1 MRRARGFTLL
11 EVVIAIAISAI
22 IAVMAFASLDGASRA
37 AERTSEVLDEI
48 NRVDRAWQIIAADL
62 RHLLPPD
69 GRNTVFQAQTLQSPG
84 EHAAQQLLL
93 FQRRGWVNF
102 SNQLRSD
109 LQLVGYRVDE
119 GGLWRHFMPE
129 YNRDISQIDL
139 TREGYRQRLLEGV
152 EDVQL
157 RFLHQGALSL
167 NGKGALEG
175 NNYSDNW
182 LQRWPD
188 PTQSGASALPLA
200 VEIRLT
206 IKGVGT
212 SVRLFA
218 IPQI

>member
-1 MRRARGFTLL
+1 
-11 EVVIAIAISAI
+11 
-22 IAVMAFASLDGASRA
+22 
-37 AERTSEVLDEI
+37 
-48 NRVDRAWQIIAADL
+48 
-62 RHLLPPD
+62 
-69 GRNTVFQAQTLQSPG
+69 
-84 EHAAQQLLL
+84 
-93 FQRRGWVNF
+93 
-102 SNQLRSD
+102 
-109 LQLVGYRVDE
+109 
-119 GGLWRHFMPE
+119 MPE
-129 YNRDISQIDL
+129 YNRDVSQIDL
-139 TREGYRQRLLEGV
+139 TRDGYRQRLLDGV

-182 LQRWPD
+182 LRRWPD
-188 PTQSGASALPLA
+188 PGQSGASALPLA